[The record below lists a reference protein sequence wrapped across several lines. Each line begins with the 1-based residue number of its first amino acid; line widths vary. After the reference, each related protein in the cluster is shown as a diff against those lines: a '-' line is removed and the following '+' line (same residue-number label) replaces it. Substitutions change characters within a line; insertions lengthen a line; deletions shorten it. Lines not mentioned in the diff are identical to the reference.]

1 METTHILNICIG
13 IIALIG
19 KEMDVAAEMV
29 TIRNLQK
36 RFIRTSNWR
45 HISGF
50 KPIDYTIITGLSEN

>member
-1 METTHILNICIG
+1 
-13 IIALIG
+13 
-19 KEMDVAAEMV
+19 MDVAAEMV

-50 KPIDYTIITGLSEN
+50 KPIDYTIITGSSEN